1 MTHVSFYQLDGA
13 PLDRV
18 LPKLLE
24 KVLLTSKKC
33 LILSPSRDRIHHLNT
48 HLWDYEADQFL
59 PHGTPE
65 DGNASAH
72 PILLSTEERKDNDP
86 DFLFLL
92 DGATVVDITTYART
106 FIIFDA
112 QNQGLLQSARAL
124 WKTYKKTGYT
134 LDYFTYD
141 LSKGWSKV

>member
-24 KVLLTSKKC
+24 KVISTSKKC
-33 LILSPSRDRIHHLNT
+33 LILSPSSERIKHLNA
-48 HLWDYEADQFL
+48 HLWDYEPAQFL

-65 DGNASAH
+65 EGQASAQ
-72 PILLSTEERKDNDP
+72 PILLSTEELKDNTP

-92 DGATVVDITTYART
+92 DGFHVQDVTQYART
-106 FIIFDA
+106 FIIFDVQHQSA
-112 QNQGLLQSARAL
+112 LQSARAL
-124 WKTYKKTGYT
+124 WKDFKEQGYT

-141 LSKGWSKV
+141 PSNGWSKT